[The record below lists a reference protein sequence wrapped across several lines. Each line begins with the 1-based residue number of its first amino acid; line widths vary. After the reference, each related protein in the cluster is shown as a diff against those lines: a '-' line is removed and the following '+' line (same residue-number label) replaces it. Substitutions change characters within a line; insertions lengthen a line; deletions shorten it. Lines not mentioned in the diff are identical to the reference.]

1 MRGLRLDFKDNGKV
15 SIDFETSIDDFDS
28 TIQNAVVNTVTEKN
42 SDSIYS
48 KRGTS
53 LKKDLLTG
61 GMLTN
66 NMYHICN
73 FAAADTT
80 TFTNET
86 SPAIEK
92 IATLRLSPRIEDKTL
107 LIKVHSESSE
117 GVTSSLTWAI

>member
-15 SIDFETSIDDFDS
+15 NIDFKKSIDDFDS
-28 TIQNAVVNTVTEKN
+28 TIQNAVVNVVTEKN
-42 SDSIYS
+42 SDSIYN

-53 LKKDLLTG
+53 LKKDLLSG

-73 FAAADTT
+73 FSAADTT

-86 SPAIEK
+86 STTVEK
-92 IATLRLSPRIEDKTL
+92 IGTLRLAPRIEDNAL
-107 LIKVHSESSE
+107 IIKVHSESSE
-117 GVTSSLTWAI
+117 GTTSSLTWAI